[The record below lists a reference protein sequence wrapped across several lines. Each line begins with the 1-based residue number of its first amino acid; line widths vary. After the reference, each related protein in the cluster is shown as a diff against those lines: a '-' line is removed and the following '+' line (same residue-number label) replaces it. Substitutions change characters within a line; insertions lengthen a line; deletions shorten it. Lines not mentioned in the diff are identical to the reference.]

1 MAVGSRRSPCGWS
14 KVSCNGVGM
23 LSITSC
29 LHDVVARHELGLVWA
44 RGCREL
50 PGSGRRSLT
59 FMIDSCM
66 FVGCWSGT
74 SRSVVLLLVARHELG
89 LVWSRGR
96 RERPLPCGALTFL
109 ALVLMGRG
117 AIWASVGCGLGGL
130 LDCWFKLVR

>member
-1 MAVGSRRSPCGWS
+1 MAVGSRRSWS

-29 LHDVVARHELGLVWA
+29 LHDIVARLELGLVWA
-44 RGCREL
+44 RGCRL

-74 SRSVVLLLVARHELG
+74 SRSVVLL
-89 LVWSRGR
+89 
-96 RERPLPCGALTFL
+96 
-109 ALVLMGRG
+109 
-117 AIWASVGCGLGGL
+117 
-130 LDCWFKLVR
+130 